1 MLIAPKRNEL
11 NQIFD
16 LLDTSAHET
25 LHDFLNQE
33 RDDWAPATTESAGD
47 GDQMVPS
54 GRVVHPD
61 RWYRLLE
68 EQTAVGEVAL

>member
-11 NQIFD
+11 SQSFD

-33 RDDWAPATTESAGD
+33 RDAWAPAYSPREP
-47 GDQMVPS
+47 DQMRDGRTVLYSVARRTSVP
-54 GRVVHPD
+54 
-61 RWYRLLE
+61 
-68 EQTAVGEVAL
+68 

>member
-11 NQIFD
+11 NQIVD

-33 RDDWAPATTESAGD
+33 RDDWAPAYT
-47 GDQMVPS
+47 VPS
-54 GRVVHPD
+54 PREG
-61 RWYRLLE
+61 
-68 EQTAVGEVAL
+68 VG